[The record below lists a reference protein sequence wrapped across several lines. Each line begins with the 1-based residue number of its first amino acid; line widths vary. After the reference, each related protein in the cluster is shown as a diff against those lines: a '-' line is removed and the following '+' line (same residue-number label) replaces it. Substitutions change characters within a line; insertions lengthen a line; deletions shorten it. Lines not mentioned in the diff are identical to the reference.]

1 MKTDTHAQET
11 HAMLES
17 LEAPAIEDLTP
28 AHLEN
33 LDRNIDNAR
42 KVETAVASIT
52 AKQHDFSRIIG
63 QMQAVNLFKKMANTA
78 DVVLLRQI
86 KESKQYKGM
95 QVPQEDGTLRTL
107 NTFEDFCEYIG
118 TSRRKVDEDIQNLN
132 TFGEEFMEA
141 SQKMGLGY
149 RQLRQLRALPDDA
162 KQIIIEG
169 EKVNNDPE
177 ALKDLLEEM
186 AARNM
191 KTKDQ
196 LSEAKKDLDAREKL
210 LDEKGKEINKV
221 KLELAKLKNLT
232 PDEEIVLKQE
242 RESEALK
249 ELHSR
254 GFSVL
259 GAFAAYLAQAA
270 AIVEHPDATDNA
282 AKLVTD
288 LTGGLCSKIDDNL
301 REVGIDIDFRIIA
314 YPLMLDDDGLRGDA
328 ERAETE
334 GE

>member
-1 MKTDTHAQET
+1 MKTEANAPET
-11 HAMLES
+11 ASMLEA
-17 LEAPAIEDLTP
+17 LETPAIEDLTP

-42 KVETAVASIT
+42 KVETAVANIT
-52 AKQHDFSRIIG
+52 AQQFDCARLIG
-63 QMQAVNLFKKMANTA
+63 QMQAMGMVKKMAVTA
-78 DVVLLRQI
+78 DLVLLRQM
-86 KESKQYKGM
+86 KESKGYKGL
-95 QVPQEDGTLRTL
+95 QIPQEDGSIKTI
-107 NTFEDFCEYIG
+107 NTFDEFCEIMG
-118 TSRRKVDEDIQNLN
+118 TSKSKVNEDIQNLN

-186 AARNM
+186 AARNV

-232 PDEEIVLKQE
+232 PDEEVVLKQE
-242 RESEALK
+242 RESEALQ

-254 GFSVL
+254 GL
-259 GAFAAYLAQAA
+259 KLIGTFAAFLAQAK
-270 AIVEHPDATDNA
+270 AIVEIPDISMHTVKMVNE
-282 AKLVTD
+282 
-288 LTGGLCSKIDDNL
+288 LTGGLCSQIDGDI
-301 REVGIDIDFRIIA
+301 REAGIDVDFRNLV
-314 YPLMLDDDGLRGDA
+314 YPPWLDEQALRGDA

-334 GE
+334 EE